1 MLVSRTLVNKFKIN
15 NMLKHRN
22 LYFGSAVEEVKNTS
36 EKNKEPENKE
46 NINSESDSS
55 KQTPRVRTE
64 NSSTEINKEV
74 CYFYDI

>member
-1 MLVSRTLVNKFKIN
+1 
-15 NMLKHRN
+15 MLKHRN

-55 KQTPRVRTE
+55 KQILQVKTE
-64 NSSTEINKEV
+64 NSSAEINKEV